1 MGDNIIRKTNGFQ
14 KFSENF
20 LNDKLLE
27 LDLKNLY
34 KIINDN
40 EKKHSDLLRRK
51 DELFMIFKE
60 DIRTF
65 KEDLRTFKE
74 EMVSR
79 RSITEITEEFI
90 TDKYIYIYYLQK
102 DLNSIEDTCDD
113 ALTMYNNIIENPL
126 YVNKDLI
133 FNSLRNIY
141 KDSYLYNSLYVY
153 THKYNRDIIDLEK
166 ELKEVESTFFVKYR
180 RLEGGR
186 VVAKYKSTGE
196 YTHILYNNRK
206 LKRCIYENIKGRGKY
221 CKINNKYILLSK
233 LKKYKLI

>member
-1 MGDNIIRKTNGFQ
+1 MSDNIIRKTNGF
-14 KFSENF
+14 KLFSKIF
-20 LNDKLLE
+20 LNEELLE
-27 LDLKNLY
+27 EYLKNLY
-34 KIINDN
+34 KLINDN

-60 DIRTF
+60 DVI
-65 KEDLRTFKE
+65 TFKE
-74 EMVSR
+74 EVSR
-79 RSITEITEEFI
+79 RSITEITEEFIKFI

-102 DLNSIEDTCDD
+102 DLNSIENTCDD

-126 YVNKDLI
+126 YVKKESDFKL
-133 FNSLRNIY
+133 LRTEY
-141 KDSYLYNSLYVY
+141 TDPHLYNSLYVY
-153 THKYNRDIIDLEK
+153 THKYNIEIIDLEK
-166 ELKEVESTFFVKYR
+166 ELKEVESTFFVR

-233 LKKYKLI
+233 LKKYKYI